1 MMKRFLTRAGSDVK
15 ITCNKTG
22 GKVSVA
28 GAARMSKSTLPEWV
42 TLPNGGKVYLLI
54 LNSSSAIVTLRVHP
68 LKKTNRKDTKG
79 DKKKLNNSYII

>member
-22 GKVSVA
+22 GKVSVV
-28 GAARMSKSTLPEWV
+28 GAARMSES